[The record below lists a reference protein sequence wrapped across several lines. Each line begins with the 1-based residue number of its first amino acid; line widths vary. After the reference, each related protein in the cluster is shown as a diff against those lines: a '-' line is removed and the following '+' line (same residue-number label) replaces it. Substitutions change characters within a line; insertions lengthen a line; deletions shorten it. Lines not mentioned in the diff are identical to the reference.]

1 MQILYGIADGGEVL
15 LKSVLGDDDCAAAVV
30 GMERERRGIFQTAVE
45 KENDVVVGVV
55 NKPERADRTRFQ
67 AQITH
72 HPFGRSKRQ
81 FAGGFLAL
89 GDENLL
95 QPMLYIMDRQVFVAR
110 ETDEVMPVALVIAH
124 EDVLAMHRPV
134 VMPPTLR
141 LLDGLAFGV
150 VIGREGDV
158 MVLQIPQHFL
168 LPLGNNLVIH
178 TIRSYLRTKV
188 QQKLHICKSER
199 HFARKICIYQKKVVP
214 LHPQRFEYTQM
225 NI

>member
-1 MQILYGIADGGEVL
+1 MQILHGIADGGEVV

-30 GMERERRGIFQTAVE
+30 GMERERRGVFQTAVE
-45 KENDVVVGVV
+45 EENDVVVCVV

-67 AQITH
+67 TQITH

-95 QPMLYIMDRQVFVAR
+95 QPMLYVMNRQVFVAR
-110 ETDEVMPVALVIAH
+110 ETDEVMLVALVIAH

-158 MVLQIPQHFL
+158 MVLQIP
-168 LPLGNNLVIH
+168 
-178 TIRSYLRTKV
+178 
-188 QQKLHICKSER
+188 
-199 HFARKICIYQKKVVP
+199 
-214 LHPQRFEYTQM
+214 
-225 NI
+225 